1 MLLVRMINK
10 RIKEYFIS
18 RSFISSNGR
27 SIDSGIAY
35 NSMFNM
41 LMLLHY
47 DDGIDKKK
55 WKQNKVF
62 IMDVHDFTV
71 RHVSRNTN
79 LVNTFFTN
87 TCLS

>member
-18 RSFISSNGR
+18 RSFISWNGR

-41 LMLLHY
+41 LMLRHY

-55 WKQNKVF
+55 NGNK
-62 IMDVHDFTV
+62 IRYSLWMYMI
-71 RHVSRNTN
+71 
-79 LVNTFFTN
+79 LQ
-87 TCLS
+87 

>member
-1 MLLVRMINK
+1 MYTLSTLMLLVRMINK

-18 RSFISSNGR
+18 RSFISWNGR

-41 LMLLHY
+41 LMLRHY

-55 WKQNKVF
+55 METK
-62 IMDVHDFTV
+62 
-71 RHVSRNTN
+71 
-79 LVNTFFTN
+79 
-87 TCLS
+87 

>member
-1 MLLVRMINK
+1 MLLVRMIK
-10 RIKEYFIS
+10 KWIKEYFIS

-41 LMLLHY
+41 LMLFHY

-55 WKQNKVF
+55 KWKQNEVF

-79 LVNTFFTN
+79 LVITIFYVSVF
-87 TCLS
+87 